1 MKILVSTRAFLP
13 MIGGLELVTAHLAE
27 ELARLGHEVTV
38 LTTTPGEGAD
48 AADLPFRIIR
58 RPGVLETLRWVRW
71 CDVVHQPNLS
81 LRGIWPRFLVRRPWV
96 VSHHSWYRRPDGR
109 LAWQDRLKRRL
120 LRSAAGSI
128 AVSRAMADDLQPPPV
143 VIDNPY
149 RDRLFRRLPDAV
161 RPPRT
166 RDLACVGRLVSDKGL
181 DILLDALALLAA
193 DGRRPGLTVI
203 GEGPERAALEEQ
215 ARRLG
220 LGAQVR
226 FLGRRTDEELVRL
239 LHEHRLLV
247 VPSRYQEPF
256 GIVALEGI
264 ACGCAVV
271 GSAGGGLAD
280 AIGPCGRTFPNG
292 DAGALARVLGELLYA
307 PGQSLDEILRQ
318 AHGHLADHIGE
329 RIARR
334 YVEVFLRALEG
345 RRP

>member
-13 MIGGLELVTAHLAE
+13 LIGGLELVTAHLAE
-27 ELARLGHEVTV
+27 EMTRLGHEVVV
-38 LTTTPGEGAD
+38 LTTTPGD
-48 AADLPFRIIR
+48 AADLPFRVIR
-58 RPGVLETLRWVRW
+58 RPGPLETLRWMRW

-149 RDRLFRRLPDAV
+149 RDRLFRRLPAAEA
-161 RPPRT
+161 PART
-166 RDLACVGRLVSDKGL
+166 RDLAFVGRLVSDKGL
-181 DILLDALALLAA
+181 DVLLDALGLLAA
-193 DGRRPGLTVI
+193 EGRRPGLTVI
-203 GEGPERAALEEQ
+203 GEGPERTALEEQ
-215 ARRLG
+215 SRRLG
-220 LGAQVR
+220 LEGQVR
-226 FLGRRTDEELVRL
+226 FLGRRTDGELVRL
-239 LHEHRLLV
+239 LHEHRLLA

-292 DAGALARVLGELLYA
+292 DAAALARVLGELLYA
-307 PGQSLDEILRQ
+307 PGQSLDELLRQ
-318 AHGHLADHIGE
+318 APEHLAAHSGE
-329 RIARR
+329 RAARR
-334 YVEVFLRALEG
+334 YVEIFQQASGG